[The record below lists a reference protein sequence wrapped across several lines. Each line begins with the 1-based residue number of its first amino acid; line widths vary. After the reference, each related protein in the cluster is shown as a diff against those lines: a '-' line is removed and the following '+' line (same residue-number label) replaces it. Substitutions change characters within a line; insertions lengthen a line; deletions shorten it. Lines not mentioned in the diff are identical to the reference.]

1 MKIGGSSAHNSNSRS
16 SLSGSRHSS
25 VLGQLPG
32 AVVTP
37 GSLGRRNG
45 ISNRSN
51 RASRASSSTR
61 RSNLRSHLVDPM
73 TRRSLLRHPPD
84 ASFHPGVHTLI
95 EQPNLGPELVWD
107 DIEANDGSLW
117 PAYEARVVAPPHN
130 YRTGVQCRDIN
141 SNYSPSKIIL
151 KESIFVNEEYVPINE
166 MDDDETLV
174 AIFTHL
180 FGKSKSAIRSFVRR
194 YFDTD
199 YETTPKGVEELIRVK
214 NLFQQQQL
222 QLNPAMVFP
231 PIPPADVFLSEMR
244 EKHREAIKLF
254 VEQIQGVVERSENK
268 NDTVSHGRELI
279 LSISGEGACNILDI
293 TDNILRRVFSIL
305 YRHKDNDEFVRS
317 FVYDYF
323 DLDPEHEEDAD
334 YQDDDGEIILR
345 GDRNVTR
352 DRLFNILF
360 LQIKNKLRI
369 SESEEHAIILGNG
382 LLQVIHAI
390 QRRNLNMDFP
400 AELIELVFKEGLFL
414 KDNDPLELSVKL
426 KDVYFNGAKF
436 HEDNMTGVKYNRRRK
451 LDLSSDPKHWEKGHP
466 GQHPEVRRF
475 VPGVGAVGP
484 DISEDE
490 QRIRM
495 QAWWQA
501 NRPPVRVIN
510 TPKQK
515 KTESRRQSKRR
526 RQTANRQNYD
536 GGSSN
541 RNRNR
546 NRNRTRKHTH

>member
-1 MKIGGSSAHNSNSRS
+1 MKIGGSSAHSSAHSSHSRG
-16 SLSGSRHSS
+16 SLSGSHNSS
-25 VLGQLPG
+25 VLGELPG
-32 AVVTP
+32 AGAVVRP
-37 GSLGRRNG
+37 VSRSRS
-45 ISNRSN
+45 SNRVN
-51 RASRASSSTR
+51 LSRR
-61 RSNLRSHLVDPM
+61 RSNLRSHLVDPV
-73 TRRSLLRHPPD
+73 TRISLLRHP
-84 ASFHPGVHTLI
+84 AGVSYHPAVHTRI
-95 EQPNLGPELVWD
+95 EQPNFGPELVWD
-107 DIEANDGSLW
+107 DIEVNDESLW
-117 PAYEARVVAPPHN
+117 PAYVARVVRPPHDYN
-130 YRTGVQCRDIN
+130 TGLQYHDID
-141 SNYSPSKIIL
+141 SNYSPSKIVL
-151 KESIFVNEEYVPINE
+151 KETRFANEEYVPLIE
-166 MDDDETLV
+166 MDDAPTLV
-174 AIFTHL
+174 VMFTHL
-180 FGKSKSAIRSFVRR
+180 FGKSKSVVRSFVHR

-199 YETTPKGVEELIRVK
+199 YETTPKGVEEFIRVK

-222 QLNPAMVFP
+222 KLNPAVVFP
-231 PIPPADVFLSEMR
+231 PIPTANVFLAEMR
-244 EKHREAIKLF
+244 ENHRLAIKLF
-254 VEQIQGVVERSENK
+254 VEQIQGVVERSEHK
-268 NDTVSHGRELI
+268 DDAVAQGRELI
-279 LSISGEGACNILDI
+279 LSISGEGICNILDI
-293 TDNILRRVFSIL
+293 TDNILRRVFGIL
-305 YRHKDNDEFVRS
+305 YRHRDNDDFVRS

-334 YQDDDGEIILR
+334 YEDDDGEIILR

-352 DRLFNILF
+352 DRLLNILF

-382 LLQVIHAI
+382 LLQLIHAI
-390 QRRNLNMDFP
+390 QRRNLNVDFP

-466 GQHPEVRRF
+466 GQHPDVRRF
-475 VPGVGAVGP
+475 VPGVGVVGP
-484 DISEDE
+484 DISQDE

-515 KTESRRQSKRR
+515 KTESKRQSKRR
-526 RQTANRQNYD
+526 RQTAKKQNYD

-541 RNRNR
+541 RNR
-546 NRNRTRKHTH
+546 TRKHTH